1 MVGTSLLTFNEAPTD
16 LSVYEDSWC
25 GNTIEEREKR
35 LLDEIRQWH
44 INDLGL
50 ANEDDI
56 QKLEQRN
63 PYALLP
69 SKNMR
74 FIREIS
80 FPVINA
86 VTVDDI
92 REIIPKIRDKFVID
106 CFQIAIDR
114 ENMVAHMVFDWF
126 DRSHGNCVYLYPNKR
141 VRFSVFLVRE
151 LDLPRPEG
159 YEMWL
164 RHFLLEEYKEDK
176 EVFRIMS
183 EHLKHLR
190 LGRRGYN
197 LVRDA
202 LQYVELVC
210 RNLTK

>member
-1 MVGTSLLTFNEAPTD
+1 MIGTSLLTFNEEPTD
-16 LSVYEDSWC
+16 LSVYDDCWC

-35 LLDEIRQWH
+35 LLDEIREWR

-56 QKLEQRN
+56 RKLEQRN

-106 CFQIAIDR
+106 CFP
-114 ENMVAHMVFDWF
+114 
-126 DRSHGNCVYLYPNKR
+126 C
-141 VRFSVFLVRE
+141 
-151 LDLPRPEG
+151 EG
-159 YEMWL
+159 
-164 RHFLLEEYKEDK
+164 
-176 EVFRIMS
+176 
-183 EHLKHLR
+183 
-190 LGRRGYN
+190 
-197 LVRDA
+197 
-202 LQYVELVC
+202 
-210 RNLTK
+210 T

>member
-1 MVGTSLLTFNEAPTD
+1 MIGTSLLTFNETPTD

-106 CFQIAIDR
+106 CFQVAIDR
-114 ENMVAHMVFDWF
+114 EGMVAHMVFDWF
-126 DRSHGNCVYLYPNKR
+126 DRSRGNCVYLYPNKR

-159 YEMWL
+159 
-164 RHFLLEEYKEDK
+164 
-176 EVFRIMS
+176 
-183 EHLKHLR
+183 
-190 LGRRGYN
+190 
-197 LVRDA
+197 
-202 LQYVELVC
+202 
-210 RNLTK
+210 